1 MGSSISICYVA
12 LNQGCWRDILF
23 RDVLVETTD
32 AQLAGGEGGE
42 VFLSPFFKIEN
53 NVLIWDPNCV
63 HLWVESIIQNVVLRV
78 SIRKSSKFFPCETF
92 FVVLLTRSLSKRPH
106 SAKPPLPINIS
117 GCVPAQFYVIGY
129 CVLILKQPWI

>member
-12 LNQGCWRDILF
+12 LNQGCWRSSQNNRRKINWERRSGGLPFSLF
-23 RDVLVETTD
+23 QNWKKCLDF
-32 AQLAGGEGGE
+32 G
-42 VFLSPFFKIEN
+42 KK
-53 NVLIWDPNCV
+53 DPNCV

-78 SIRKSSKFFPCETF
+78 SSRKSSRFFPCETF
-92 FVVLLTRSLSKRPH
+92 FLVLLTRSLSKCPH